1 MKNNII
7 FDYYKFKKIIKIK
20 ININNKLYITT
31 FLKL

>member
-20 ININNKLYITT
+20 ININNKLYITH
-31 FLKL
+31 F